1 VDGAGEAVRRRSFL
15 NFAAIALLS
24 LAALPARAH
33 VGSPNVFFEGTAGP
47 WPVRVVVRPPAVIP
61 GLAEVTV
68 RVKDLPE
75 RVERVTVQPV
85 QWNAGLKGAPPPDE
99 AAPVR
104 GDAAAWSAQVWI
116 MTAGS
121 YSVRVRIAG
130 AAGEGLANVPVASAR
145 TRTLVMQKT
154 MGAVLAALALLLAAG
169 AMTVVGA
176 AVRESVLPPGEEP
189 DPRRRRRA
197 RTAVVVTGLLL
208 ALLSAGG
215 KRWWDS
221 VDAEAREKLYRPFR
235 VTAAAWRAGSA
246 RVLRLGIDDPRWR
259 EQDSRV
265 LLPDHGK
272 LMHLFLIREPGL
284 DAFAHLH
291 PVPLD
296 EDRFDASLPALPAGR
311 YRLYADLVLEN
322 GFAQTLTTAV
332 DVPAQLR
339 GIPAEGPGG
348 PRPDADDSWRAGPP
362 APAAVSPLE
371 GGGAMTWERG
381 AEPLVAGRDVELR
394 FTVRDAAGQPAAL
407 EPYMGM
413 TGHAVIS
420 RDDGAVFVHLHP
432 VGSFSMAAQE
442 AFTNKEMAGM
452 DHAGHAMPGMPGPPV
467 HDVSFPYEF
476 PQPGRY
482 RLWVQVK
489 SGGAVRTGVFD
500 AQVGGQSRNA
510 TM

>member
-1 VDGAGEAVRRRSFL
+1 MRRRL
-15 NFAAIALLS
+15 PLS
-24 LAALPARAH
+24 LALALLLTLSALPAQAH

-104 GDAAAWSAQVWI
+104 GDKSAWSAQIWI

-130 AAGEGLANVPVASAR
+130 AAGEGLASVPVASAR
-145 TRTLVMQKT
+145 TRTLAMQKT

-208 ALLSAGG
+208 ALVLAGG

-221 VDAEAREKLYRPFR
+221 VDAEARENLYRPFR
-235 VTAAAWRAGSA
+235 VTAAVRRMGSA
-246 RVLRLGIDDPRWR
+246 RVLRLCIDDPRWR
-259 EQDSRV
+259 EQDSRA

-272 LMHLFLIREPGL
+272 LMHLFLIREPDL

-311 YRLYADLVLEN
+311 YRLYADVVLES

-332 DVPAQLR
+332 DVPSVLP

-348 PRPDADDSWRAGPP
+348 PRPDADDSWRAG
-362 APAAVSPLE
+362 APGSALE
-371 GGGAMTWERG
+371 DSGAMTWERD
-381 AEPLVAGRDVELR
+381 AEPLVAGREVELR
-394 FTVRDAAGQPAAL
+394 FAVRDAAGRPAAL

-442 AFTNKEMAGM
+442 AFAKKEMGTM
-452 DHAGHAMPGMPGPPV
+452 DHAGHAMPGMSGPPV
-467 HDVSFPYEF
+467 HEVTFPYEF

-489 SGGAVRTGVFD
+489 SGGAVQTGAFD
-500 AQVGGQSRNA
+500 AEVRPA
-510 TM
+510 P